1 MEKPTWMLAL
11 QRPHFL
17 INFVAFGHLFTG
29 DISMDR
35 SVRTWQ
41 ELHNRMTSRGI
52 PAHLVG
58 AAVEAFKQQ
67 GQDAKREKLFAG
79 QHRRFWSLLLRPL
92 MYELDSA
99 RTGLRYAR
107 EKTIDNTQKIEALE
121 SYIIVLEEL
130 AMRLVEHRDDKAH
143 TPSQLA
149 HLYNDEFKRRA
160 KGHFV
165 PNHGEHWTDWV
176 PRHIKLRI
184 VDLFAFAPR
193 ERHARPRIPFQRTMP
208 PGMNSRAEVALRK
221 RTLNEL
227 EPIEAILTQYPDHP
241 EREKLQAKADKMRTA
256 LNRLLNMKPNDFVP
270 TTWQSLVSVGE
281 VSDD

>member
-1 MEKPTWMLAL
+1 MERKP
-11 QRPHFL
+11 
-17 INFVAFGHLFTG
+17 
-29 DISMDR
+29 
-35 SVRTWQ
+35 RTWQ
-41 ELHNRMTSRGI
+41 ELHNRMTRRGI
-52 PAHLVG
+52 PAHLVS
-58 AAVEAFKQQ
+58 AAVEAFRQQ
-67 GQDAKREKLFAG
+67 QQDTKREKLFAS
-79 QHRRFWSLLLRPL
+79 QHRKFWSLLLRPL

-107 EKTIDNTQKIEALE
+107 EKTSDNTKKIDALE
-121 SYIIVLEEL
+121 AYVIVLEEL

-149 HLYNDEFKRRA
+149 QLYNREFKKRA

-176 PRHIKLRI
+176 PRHIKLR
-184 VDLFAFAPR
+184 VSDMFEFAPR

-208 PGMNSRAEVALRK
+208 PGMNSRAESELRK

-227 EPIEAILTQYPDHP
+227 EPLEKILETYPDHP
-241 EREKLQAKADKMRTA
+241 DREKLQAKADKMRTA

-270 TTWQSLVSVGE
+270 TTWQALVNHQLDEPESADELDQRFREAHAGE
-281 VSDD
+281 DDVSHD